1 MKEKEVIKM
10 PEGLFNQA
18 KPQSGNGEAKTEK
31 KEKVQENPAQKPKEA
46 KEAETSIDSFIKSLE
61 LAYDETLVNN
71 ALEHIHVKLASGE
84 EVSLGQYENLI
95 AYKVI
100 QYIKLGVGW
109 KVTQMM
115 RDQDKQGSVDKTA
128 LKWILKEM
136 AEKELMYGLKPI
148 EHVIPLDKNV
158 YVGIN
163 GRKFFA
169 RNTGQTY
176 SVEYQ
181 IKKDGNEDNVWDVD
195 CVLRVTDQDGLDSVF
210 VGQGHASPS
219 NVYRKD
225 WIKDMAY
232 KRSLADALESAFP
245 IGASYEKA
253 PMIQDFEEARSLQ
266 NNSKP
271 ELVASADNL

>member
-1 MKEKEVIKM
+1 MPDNEEIKL
-10 PEGLFNQA
+10 PDGLFNQA
-18 KPQSGNGEAKTEK
+18 QPANREAK
-31 KEKVQENPAQKPKEA
+31 KEKVQEKPTQKKDTKET
-46 KEAETSIDSFIKSLE
+46 ETGIDSFIKSLE
-61 LAYDETLVNN
+61 LTYDENLVNN
-71 ALEHIHVKLASGE
+71 ALEHIHVKLATGE
-84 EVSLGQYENLI
+84 EVTLGQYENLI
-95 AYKVI
+95 MYKVV

-115 RDQDKQGSVDKTA
+115 RDQDKQGTVDKTA

-136 AEKELMYGLKPI
+136 AEKELLYGLKPI

-163 GRKFFA
+163 GRKYFA

-181 IKKDGNEDNVWDVD
+181 IKKDGNEDNVWDID
-195 CVLRVTDQDGLDSVF
+195 CILTVIDKEGNKSVY

-253 PMIQDFEEARSLQ
+253 PMIQDFEESRMPPDQ
-266 NNSKP
+266 KP
-271 ELVASADNL
+271 ELASNAESL

>member
-1 MKEKEVIKM
+1 MSENEGVKL
-10 PEGLFNQA
+10 PDGLFNQA
-18 KPQSGNGEAKTEK
+18 KPQPVNGEAKTEK
-31 KEKVQENPAQKPKEA
+31 KEKVQEKPTQKPKET
-46 KEAETSIDSFIKSLE
+46 KEAETGIDSFIKSLE
-61 LAYDETLVNN
+61 LAYDEDLVNN
-71 ALEHIHVKLASGE
+71 ALEHIHVKLATGE
-84 EVSLGQYENLI
+84 EVTLGQYENLI
-95 AYKVI
+95 MYKVI

-115 RDQDKQGSVDKTA
+115 RDQDKQGMVDKTA

-158 YVGIN
+158 YVGVN
-163 GRKFFA
+163 GRKYFA
-169 RNTGQTY
+169 RNTGQSY

-195 CVLRVTDQDGLDSVF
+195 CVLTVIDKEGNKSVY

-253 PMIQDFEEARSLQ
+253 PMIQDFEESRALP
-266 NNSKP
+266 NSKP
-271 ELVASADNL
+271 ELASDAESL